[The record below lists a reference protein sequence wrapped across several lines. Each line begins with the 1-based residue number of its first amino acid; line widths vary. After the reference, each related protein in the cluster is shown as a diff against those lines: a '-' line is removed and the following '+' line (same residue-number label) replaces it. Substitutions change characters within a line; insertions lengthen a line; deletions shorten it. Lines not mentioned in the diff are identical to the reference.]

1 MLFETL
7 KSTRFC
13 SSQDHLLDS
22 YLNNPRKISKFC
34 KCVEDYVQRNREEYH
49 QSFKGRYYPTPL
61 DKIQQLPNCSL
72 RISKLRKS
80 VPGTK
85 NILYARK
92 GCWEIHLNKLI
103 GENRLDFTV
112 TVAAGYVGNYGYIY
126 RFLPEGIEQDLTSR
140 FGRDVYLDWKR
151 AVLGDIQSLRDLVGV
166 VRKKIKRVVPS
177 VTCSERS
184 ARLCEMAGIPVKGGI
199 AFLIPDHN
207 GF

>member
-1 MLFETL
+1 LLFETL

-13 SSQDHLLDS
+13 SAQDHQLDS

-34 KCVEDYVQRNREEYH
+34 NRVEDYVQRNREFYL

-72 RISKLRKS
+72 RISKLSKS
-80 VPGTK
+80 SPGAK
-85 NILYARK
+85 NIFYARK
-92 GCWEIHLNKLI
+92 GCWEIRLNKLTE
-103 GENRLDFTV
+103 ENRRDFTV
-112 TVAAGYVGNYGYIY
+112 NVAAAYNRGYIY
-126 RFLPEGIEQDLTSR
+126 RFLPEVIEQDLTSR

-166 VRKKIKRVVPS
+166 ARKKITRVVPS

-184 ARLCEMAGIPVKGGI
+184 ARLCEKVGIPVKGDI